1 MQILN
6 LSKEDSE
13 AIIRL
18 DATELTTLCNALYY
32 CRKEMVKNETY
43 HKIYGDLTM
52 ARNFASYGHIDDF
65 AFNVVEK
72 QRRYLRKI
80 ERDRRKGERYNG
92 RFVLHN
98 LGIGVYGDHS
108 NWNWS
113 TIYDILQLQK
123 NQGNGQETYRNVYRS
138 WDYAKTRRG

>member
-1 MQILN
+1 MIHIFRSIFAQYGGLILGDSSKKEGVVDMQILN
-6 LSKEDSE
+6 LSKEDGE

-18 DATELTTLCNALYY
+18 DATELTTLCNALYC

-43 HKIYGDLTM
+43 HKIYGDLTL

-80 ERDRRKGERYNG
+80 ERDRRKGER
-92 RFVLHN
+92 
-98 LGIGVYGDHS
+98 
-108 NWNWS
+108 
-113 TIYDILQLQK
+113 
-123 NQGNGQETYRNVYRS
+123 
-138 WDYAKTRRG
+138 

>member
-1 MQILN
+1 MKTMLRNEAENILQNLMTETIHIFRRIFTQYGGLILGDSSRQKGVVDMQILN

-80 ERDRRKGERYNG
+80 ERDRRKGER
-92 RFVLHN
+92 
-98 LGIGVYGDHS
+98 
-108 NWNWS
+108 
-113 TIYDILQLQK
+113 
-123 NQGNGQETYRNVYRS
+123 
-138 WDYAKTRRG
+138 

>member
-1 MQILN
+1 M
-6 LSKEDSE
+6 D
-13 AIIRL
+13 
-18 DATELTTLCNALYY
+18 
-32 CRKEMVKNETY
+32 V
-43 HKIYGDLTM
+43 
-52 ARNFASYGHIDDF
+52 
-65 AFNVVEK
+65 
-72 QRRYLRKI
+72 
-80 ERDRRKGERYNG
+80 
-92 RFVLHN
+92 FVLHN